1 MRLYICADIEGV
13 AGVVDIDQLQPSG
26 SGHAE
31 ARRLMTNEVLA
42 AIEGARAAGA
52 GEVVVADSHG
62 NGRNLLI
69 EDFPGDVELVQGW
82 PRPLVMMQGIERGR
96 FDGMFFI
103 GHHAGAGST
112 DGVLAHT
119 MSGRLIADVS
129 VNGQSWSETDL
140 NAAIAAH
147 FGVPVLLATGDNAYT
162 DHVGTILPGTATV
175 TTKTAFGASSACSP
189 AGTVSRARI
198 RAAAEKAVR
207 GAGEAACPPMPAG
220 PLEVDLELKRRQ
232 AAELL
237 AYLPAVERVAAHTVR
252 FRADDVL
259 ALNAMLYF
267 MTAYDPKGALF

>member
-31 ARRLMTNEVLA
+31 ARGLMTREVLA

-52 GEVVVADSHG
+52 GEIVVSDSHG

-69 EDFPGDVELVQGW
+69 DQMPEDVALVQGW

-103 GHHAGAGST
+103 GHHAGAASVG
-112 DGVLAHT
+112 GVLAHT
-119 MSGRLIADVS
+119 LSGRLIAEVS
-129 VNGQSWSETDL
+129 VNGESWSETDL
-140 NAAIAAH
+140 NAAIAGH
-147 FGVPVLLATGDNAYT
+147 FGVPVLLATGDSAYT
-162 DHVGTILPGTATV
+162 AHVNSRLPETATV
-175 TTKTAFGASSACSP
+175 NTKEAFGASSARSLCGGASC
-189 AGTVSRARI
+189 ARI
-198 RAAAEKAVR
+198 RAAAEQAVR
-207 GAGEAACPPMPAG
+207 KRAAMQPPPAPGG
-220 PLEVDLELKRRQ
+220 PLDVVLTLKRRQ

-237 AYLPAVERVAAHTVR
+237 GYLPSVERVSAHAVR
-252 FRADDVL
+252 FGSDDVL
-259 ALNAMLYF
+259 TLNAMLYF

>member
-1 MRLYICADIEGV
+1 MRIYICADIEGV

-31 ARRLMTNEVLA
+31 ARRLMTDEVLA

-52 GEVVVADSHG
+52 GEIVVADSHG

-69 EDFPGDVELVQGW
+69 SDFPHDVELVQGW
-82 PRPLVMMQGIERGR
+82 PRPLVMMQGIEQGR
-96 FDGMFFI
+96 FDGMAFI

-119 MSGRLIADVS
+119 MSGRLIAEVR
-129 VNGQSWSETDL
+129 VNGESWSETDL

-147 FGVPVLLATGDNAYT
+147 FGVPVLLATGDDAYT
-162 DHVGTILPGTATV
+162 GHVRRILPGAATV
-175 TTKTAFGASSACSP
+175 TTKAAFGASSARSLTP
-189 AGTVSRARI
+189 AASRARI
-198 RAAAEKAVR
+198 RAAAEAAVR
-207 GAGEAACPPMPAG
+207 AAMSAEVPASPQT
-220 PLEVDLELKRRQ
+220 PLDVELTLKRRQ

-237 AYLPAVERVAAHTVR
+237 AYLPAVERAAAHAVR

-259 ALNAMLYF
+259 ELNAMLYF
-267 MTAYDPKGALF
+267 VTAYDPRGALF

>member
-1 MRLYICADIEGV
+1 MRLYICADIEGM

-42 AIEGARAAGA
+42 AIEGARDAGA

-69 EDFPGDVELVQGW
+69 EDFPDDVELVQGW

-103 GHHAGAGST
+103 GHHAGAASVE
-112 DGVLAHT
+112 GVLAHT
-119 MSGRLIADVS
+119 MSGRLIAEVA
-129 VNGQSWSETDL
+129 VNGESWSETGL

-147 FGVPVLLATGDNAYT
+147 FGVPVLLATGDHAYT
-162 DHVGTILPGTATV
+162 GHVERILPGTATV
-175 TTKTAFGASSACSP
+175 TTKTAYGASSACSP
-189 AGTVSRARI
+189 PAAVSCARI
-198 RAAAEKAVR
+198 RTAAGQAVR
-207 GAGEAACPPMPAG
+207 RAGALSSPAAPEG
-220 PLEVDLELKRRQ
+220 PLEVELALKRRQ
-232 AAELL
+232 AAEIL

-252 FRADDVL
+252 FRSEDVL

-267 MTAYDPKGALF
+267 ITAYDPKGALF